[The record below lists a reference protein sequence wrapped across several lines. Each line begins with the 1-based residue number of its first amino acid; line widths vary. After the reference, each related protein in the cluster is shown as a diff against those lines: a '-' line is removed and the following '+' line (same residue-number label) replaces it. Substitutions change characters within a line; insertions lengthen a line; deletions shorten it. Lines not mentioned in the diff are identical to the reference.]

1 MLNAMW
7 RRDDKSIFEKTSMS
21 KRIMQVWSLWWNLL
35 FFWVECILNQSFLS
49 GEMRDCSHPIWW
61 SGCGSC
67 RCNKHEGHN
76 KKRVRKI
83 KRRPLHPLLKQGWT
97 FCNVAFH
104 VLRHFYIPLQA
115 NHELHLLLV
124 HSPFRTSYPLQKKKK
139 TLHQSALHLT
149 LSWP

>member
-1 MLNAMW
+1 MECVM
-7 RRDDKSIFEKTSMS
+7 E
-21 KRIMQVWSLWWNLL
+21 WNVL
-35 FFWVECILNQSFLS
+35 FFWVECIRNQSFLS

-76 KKRVRKI
+76 KKRVREI

-97 FCNVAFH
+97 FCKVAFH

-115 NHELHLLLV
+115 NHEIHICCWYIVPFEPLIPYRRKRK
-124 HSPFRTSYPLQKKKK
+124 HSTNQLCISHFHDHKKRKEVSLGIHFFPFPKE
-139 TLHQSALHLT
+139 
-149 LSWP
+149 